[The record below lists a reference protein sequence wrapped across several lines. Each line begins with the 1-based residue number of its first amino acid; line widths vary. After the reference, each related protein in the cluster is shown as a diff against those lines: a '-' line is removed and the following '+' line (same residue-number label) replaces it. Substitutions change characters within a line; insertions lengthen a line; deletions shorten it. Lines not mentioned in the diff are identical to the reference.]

1 VRTGIVQTLKAALEI
16 LRADAPAAFFRMQD
30 ELDGLAVRVDV
41 EGECFGCRCSNTGI
55 AFGPPPRVA
64 QADVRSDRHT
74 ILALIDGRSSYLE
87 AVLARDLAVQGPSE
101 LLARISRA
109 GLAFSEGALR
119 ARRMRPLLDDFRAGT
134 ARRTRGAGSRRS

>member
-1 VRTGIVQTLKAALEI
+1 MRSGIVQTLKAALEI

-30 ELDGLAVRVDV
+30 ELDGLAVRVEVDD
-41 EGECFGCRCSNTGI
+41 ECFGCRCSNAGI
-55 AFGPPPRVA
+55 AFGPPPPIP
-64 QADVRSDRHT
+64 QANVRSDRRT

-87 AVLARDLAVQGPSE
+87 AVLTRDLAVQGPSE

-119 ARRMRPLLDDFRAGT
+119 ARRMRPLLDDFRAGA
-134 ARRTRGAGSRRS
+134 ARRGRGARTRHS